1 MADFV
6 LGAQILYA
14 LNLYTVFNID
24 LKHPLR
30 VNNKDPSSIFP
41 KIPKLFLTLGFTPC
55 KAKQPLWGLELQ
67 EKEAQKDYS
76 IQEICLKRTYS

>member
-6 LGAQILYA
+6 LGAQILHA

-30 VNNKDPSSIFP
+30 VNNKDPSTIFP
-41 KIPKLFLTLGFTPC
+41 KIPKLFFNIGVHSM
-55 KAKQPLWGLELQ
+55 QG
-67 EKEAQKDYS
+67 
-76 IQEICLKRTYS
+76 